1 LRAKGE
7 EKLAKTK
14 TKSYGV
20 RQFAGIKANSTAGRP
35 RYRQISKGGG
45 TGLMLMV
52 PVDTLR
58 MLRIK
63 AAETGTTVRALVL
76 EALRKSG
83 YSVPAD
89 ELVDRRR
96 RL

>member
-1 LRAKGE
+1 
-7 EKLAKTK
+7 
-14 TKSYGV
+14 
-20 RQFAGIKANSTAGRP
+20 
-35 RYRQISKGGG
+35 
-45 TGLMLMV
+45 MLMV

>member
-1 LRAKGE
+1 MIARAKARTASGIARTRPTG
-7 EKLAKTK
+7 K
-14 TKSYGV
+14 GV
-20 RQFAGIKANSTAGRP
+20 GA
-35 RYRQISKGGG
+35 
-45 TGLMLMV
+45 GLMLMV
-52 PVDTLR
+52 PRDTLKVLR
-58 MLRIK
+58 MR

-83 YSVPAD
+83 YPVQPD